1 MSKILTLGTL
11 NDNEISCLRKN
22 SAGKFCQRLKLL
34 HRTVNS
40 QRRYF
45 CLMTE
50 QHIYQHHKHDK
61 MFLFKLPHKKFTYIP
76 YSSTYMLYMHMD
88 KGKAVLKIK

>member
-40 QRRYF
+40 RRRYF

-61 MFLFKLPHKKFTYIP
+61 MILFKLPHKTLTYIP

-88 KGKAVLKIK
+88 